1 MLILGINDILIG
13 MINFILG
20 SILMVLALAAIG
32 VYSFWGLCGL
42 FRLGCGIG
50 LLAYSSYI
58 VNGLF
63 SKDYA

>member
-1 MLILGINDILIG
+1 

-32 VYSFWGLCGL
+32 VYSFWGLGGL